1 MKNVTSWGT
10 AATANALSW
19 FHIDDDGFA
28 TCVSVQAGMKW
39 WVLARKKDR
48 NPRADEMG
56 SISTFFRWTV
66 EDIDGQ
72 VWELEAV
79 LLDPTVAL
87 YMRGCTPHLVVGL
100 AHTITHGRHFYAT
113 CGIRRSMFGLVHT
126 FVMGYG
132 ITNTF
137 HDDGTRSLIRQMMG
151 LWYRHYIIRSGF
163 ASELLSPRWIHEHV
177 PDMLTIDGLLDVIA
191 VGCVLEFTTALSRS
205 RY

>member
-1 MKNVTSWGT
+1 MFPPDSDKKSLFKKDAMLRKGPLRDMLKHTQSDSPVAINALDLPLGDITVPIPPSFQDMASDAHSGPRIKHLMDLIDMKNVTSWGT

-87 YMRGCTPHLVVGL
+87 
-100 AHTITHGRHFYAT
+100 
-113 CGIRRSMFGLVHT
+113 
-126 FVMGYG
+126 
-132 ITNTF
+132 
-137 HDDGTRSLIRQMMG
+137 
-151 LWYRHYIIRSGF
+151 
-163 ASELLSPRWIHEHV
+163 
-177 PDMLTIDGLLDVIA
+177 
-191 VGCVLEFTTALSRS
+191 
-205 RY
+205 